1 MYSKLAYLIIIVF
14 LSSNAFSDEKNNSF
28 FYINSDKLIIQDNLF
43 MSEFIGNVYARN
55 GVNHFWGDK
64 ILINYDNN
72 KKIKIITIIG
82 NVKIKRFNEE
92 VVGDKAVYS
101 LESEKIKI
109 NGNVTVIKDGNII
122 NGNELLVDLINS
134 TSTIKGNVDKQ
145 VSAKVIE

>member
-1 MYSKLAYLIIIVF
+1 MKLAYLIIIVF
-14 LSSNAFSDEKNNSF
+14 LSSNTFSDEINNSY
-28 FYINSDKLIIQDNLF
+28 FYINSDKLIIQENLF
-43 MSEFIGNVYARN
+43 MSEFIGNAYARN
-55 GVNHFWGDK
+55 GINHFWGDK

-109 NGNVTVIKDGNII
+109 NGNVTVIKDGNIL

-134 TSTIKGNVDKQ
+134 TSTIKGNVDEQ

>member
-1 MYSKLAYLIIIVF
+1 MKLAYLIIIVF
-14 LSSNAFSDEKNNSF
+14 LSSKTFSDEINNSY

-43 MSEFIGNVYARN
+43 MSEFIGNAYARN
-55 GVNHFWGDK
+55 GINHFWGDK

-109 NGNVTVIKDGNII
+109 NGNVTVIKDGNIL

-134 TSTIKGNVDKQ
+134 TSTIKGNVDEQ

>member
-1 MYSKLAYLIIIVF
+1 MKLAYLIIIVF
-14 LSSNAFSDEKNNSF
+14 LSSKTFSDEINNSY

-82 NVKIKRFNEE
+82 NVKIKRKN
-92 VVGDKAVYS
+92 
-101 LESEKIKI
+101 
-109 NGNVTVIKDGNII
+109 KD
-122 NGNELLVDLINS
+122 
-134 TSTIKGNVDKQ
+134 
-145 VSAKVIE
+145 

>member
-1 MYSKLAYLIIIVF
+1 MKLAYLIIIVF

-55 GVNHFWGDK
+55 GINHFWGDK

-101 LESEKIKI
+101 LESKKIKI
-109 NGNVTVIKDGNII
+109 NGNVTVIKDGNIL

>member
-1 MYSKLAYLIIIVF
+1 MKLAYLIIIVF
-14 LSSNAFSDEKNNSF
+14 LSSKTFSDEINNSY

>member
-1 MYSKLAYLIIIVF
+1 MKLAYLIIIVF
-14 LSSNAFSDEKNNSF
+14 LSSKTFSDEINNSY

-43 MSEFIGNVYARN
+43 MSEFIGNAYARN
-55 GVNHFWGDK
+55 GINHFWGDK

-109 NGNVTVIKDGNII
+109 NGNVTVIKDGNIL

>member
-1 MYSKLAYLIIIVF
+1 MKLAYLIIIVF
-14 LSSNAFSDEKNNSF
+14 LSSNTFSDEINNSY

-43 MSEFIGNVYARN
+43 MSEFIGNAYARN
-55 GVNHFWGDK
+55 GINHFWGDK

-109 NGNVTVIKDGNII
+109 NGNVTVIKDGNIL
-122 NGNELLVDLINS
+122 NGDELLVDLINS

>member
-1 MYSKLAYLIIIVF
+1 MKLAYLIIIVF
-14 LSSNAFSDEKNNSF
+14 LSSKTFSDEINNSY

-109 NGNVTVIKDGNII
+109 NGNVTVIKDGNIL

>member
-1 MYSKLAYLIIIVF
+1 MKLAYLIIIVF
-14 LSSNAFSDEKNNSF
+14 LSSNAFSDEENDSY
-28 FYINSDKLIIQDNLF
+28 FYIKSDKLIIQDNLF

-55 GVNHFWGDK
+55 GINHFWGDK

-109 NGNVTVIKDGNII
+109 NGNVTVIKDGNIL

-134 TSTIKGNVDKQ
+134 TSTIKGNVDEQ

>member
-1 MYSKLAYLIIIVF
+1 M
-14 LSSNAFSDEKNNSF
+14 
-28 FYINSDKLIIQDNLF
+28 INDF
-43 MSEFIGNVYARN
+43 
-55 GVNHFWGDK
+55 
-64 ILINYDNN
+64 
-72 KKIKIITIIG
+72 G

>member
-1 MYSKLAYLIIIVF
+1 MKLAYLIIIVF
-14 LSSNAFSDEKNNSF
+14 LSSNTFSDEINNSY

-43 MSEFIGNVYARN
+43 MSEFIGNAYARN
-55 GVNHFWGDK
+55 GINHFWGDK

-101 LESEKIKI
+101 LESKKIKI
-109 NGNVTVIKDGNII
+109 NGNVTVIKDGNIL

-134 TSTIKGNVDKQ
+134 TSTIKGSMDKQ

>member
-1 MYSKLAYLIIIVF
+1 MKLAYLIIIVF
-14 LSSNAFSDEKNNSF
+14 LSSKTFSDEINNSY

-43 MSEFIGNVYARN
+43 MSEFIGNAYARN
-55 GVNHFWGDK
+55 GINHFWGDK

-92 VVGDKAVYS
+92 VFGDKAVYS

-109 NGNVTVIKDGNII
+109 NGNVTVIKDGNIL

-134 TSTIKGNVDKQ
+134 TSTIKGSMDKQ

>member
-1 MYSKLAYLIIIVF
+1 MKLAYLIIIVF
-14 LSSNAFSDEKNNSF
+14 LSSNTFSDEINNSY

-43 MSEFIGNVYARN
+43 MSEFIGNAYARN
-55 GVNHFWGDK
+55 GINHFWGDK

-92 VVGDKAVYS
+92 VFGDKAVYS

-109 NGNVTVIKDGNII
+109 NGNVTVIKDGNIL

-134 TSTIKGNVDKQ
+134 TSTIKGSMDKQ

>member
-1 MYSKLAYLIIIVF
+1 MKLAYLIIIVF

>member
-1 MYSKLAYLIIIVF
+1 MKLAYLIIIVF
-14 LSSNAFSDEKNNSF
+14 LSSNTFSDEINNSY

-43 MSEFIGNVYARN
+43 MSEFFGNAYARN
-55 GVNHFWGDK
+55 GINHFWGDK

-109 NGNVTVIKDGNII
+109 NGNVTVIKDGNIL

-134 TSTIKGNVDKQ
+134 TSTIKGNVDEQ

>member
-1 MYSKLAYLIIIVF
+1 MKLAYLIIIVF

-43 MSEFIGNVYARN
+43 MSEFIGNAYARN
-55 GVNHFWGDK
+55 GINHFWGDK

>member
-1 MYSKLAYLIIIVF
+1 MKLVYLIIIVF
-14 LSSNAFSDEKNNSF
+14 LSSKTFSDEINNSY

-43 MSEFIGNVYARN
+43 MSEFFGNAYARN
-55 GVNHFWGDK
+55 GINHFWGDK

-101 LESEKIKI
+101 LETEKIKI
-109 NGNVTVIKDGNII
+109 NGNVTVIKDGNIL
-122 NGNELLVDLINS
+122 NGDELLVDLINS
-134 TSTIKGNVDKQ
+134 TSTIKGNVDEQ

>member
-1 MYSKLAYLIIIVF
+1 MKLVYLIIIVF
-14 LSSNAFSDEKNNSF
+14 LSSKTFSDEINNSY

-43 MSEFIGNVYARN
+43 MSEFFGNAYARN
-55 GVNHFWGDK
+55 GINHFWGDK

-109 NGNVTVIKDGNII
+109 NGNVTVIKDGNIL

-134 TSTIKGNVDKQ
+134 TSTIKGNVDEQ

>member
-1 MYSKLAYLIIIVF
+1 MKLAYLIIIVF

-55 GVNHFWGDK
+55 GINHFWGDK

-101 LESEKIKI
+101 LETEKIKI
-109 NGNVTVIKDGNII
+109 NGNVTVIKDGNIL

>member
-1 MYSKLAYLIIIVF
+1 MKLAYLIIIVF
-14 LSSNAFSDEKNNSF
+14 LSSKTFSDEINNSY

-43 MSEFIGNVYARN
+43 MSEFIGNAYARN
-55 GVNHFWGDK
+55 GINHFWGDK

-101 LESEKIKI
+101 LESKKIKI
-109 NGNVTVIKDGNII
+109 NGNVTVIKDGNIL
-122 NGNELLVDLINS
+122 NGDELLVDLINS

>member
-1 MYSKLAYLIIIVF
+1 MKLAYLIIIVF
-14 LSSNAFSDEKNNSF
+14 LSSNAFSDEENNAY
-28 FYINSDKLIIQDNLF
+28 FYIKSDKLIIQDNLF
-43 MSEFIGNVYARN
+43 MSEFFGNAYARN
-55 GVNHFWGDK
+55 GINHFWGDK

-92 VVGDKAVYS
+92 VVGDKAEYS

-109 NGNVTVIKDGNII
+109 NGNVTVIRDGNIL

>member
-1 MYSKLAYLIIIVF
+1 MKLAYLIIIVF
-14 LSSNAFSDEKNNSF
+14 LSSNTFSDEINNSY

-43 MSEFIGNVYARN
+43 MSEFIGNAYARN
-55 GVNHFWGDK
+55 GINHFWGDK

-109 NGNVTVIKDGNII
+109 NGNVTVIKDGNIL

>member
-1 MYSKLAYLIIIVF
+1 MKLAYLIIIVF

-109 NGNVTVIKDGNII
+109 NGNVTVIKDGNIL

>member
-1 MYSKLAYLIIIVF
+1 MKLAYLIIIVF
-14 LSSNAFSDEKNNSF
+14 LSSNTFSDEINNSY
-28 FYINSDKLIIQDNLF
+28 FYINSDKLIIQENLF
-43 MSEFIGNVYARN
+43 MSEFIGNAYARN
-55 GVNHFWGDK
+55 GINHFWGDK

-92 VVGDKAVYS
+92 VFGDKAVYS

-109 NGNVTVIKDGNII
+109 NGNVTVIKDGNIL

-134 TSTIKGNVDKQ
+134 TSTIKGSVDKQ

>member
-1 MYSKLAYLIIIVF
+1 MKLAYLIIIVF

-43 MSEFIGNVYARN
+43 MSEFIGNAYARN
-55 GVNHFWGDK
+55 GINHFWGDK

-109 NGNVTVIKDGNII
+109 NGNVTVIKDGNIL

>member
-1 MYSKLAYLIIIVF
+1 MKLAYLIIIVF
-14 LSSNAFSDEKNNSF
+14 LSSNTFSDEINNSY
-28 FYINSDKLIIQDNLF
+28 FYINSDKLIIQENLF
-43 MSEFIGNVYARN
+43 MSEFIGNAYARN
-55 GVNHFWGDK
+55 GINHFWGDK

-109 NGNVTVIKDGNII
+109 NGNVTVIKDGNIL

-134 TSTIKGNVDKQ
+134 TSTIKGSVDKQ

>member
-1 MYSKLAYLIIIVF
+1 MKLVYLIIIVF
-14 LSSNAFSDEKNNSF
+14 LSSKTFSDEINNSY

-43 MSEFIGNVYARN
+43 MSEFFGNAYARN
-55 GVNHFWGDK
+55 GINHFWGDK

-101 LESEKIKI
+101 LESKKIKI
-109 NGNVTVIKDGNII
+109 NGNVTVIKDGNIL
-122 NGNELLVDLINS
+122 NGDELLVDLINS

>member
-1 MYSKLAYLIIIVF
+1 MKLVYLIIIVF
-14 LSSNAFSDEKNNSF
+14 LSSKTFSDEINNSY

-43 MSEFIGNVYARN
+43 MSEFIGNAYARN
-55 GVNHFWGDK
+55 GINHFWGDK

-109 NGNVTVIKDGNII
+109 NGNVTVIKDGNIL

-134 TSTIKGNVDKQ
+134 TSTIKGNVDEQ

>member
-1 MYSKLAYLIIIVF
+1 MKIIYLIIFIITN
-14 LSSNAFSDEKNNSF
+14 SYSFSDEKIDSYF
-28 FYINSDKLIIQDNLF
+28 FIDSDQLIISDNLLV
-43 MSEFIGNVYARN
+43 SEFIGNAYARN
-55 GVNHFWGDK
+55 ETNHFWGDK